1 MYPIP
6 EQVQAATG
14 ISPQQPFE
22 LGAIYRLPSTYED
35 VIKMVEQDA
44 AYKFMVGGQKKIG
57 ASWEKT
63 DWRQAG
69 LFHGDSQAGEQ
80 VVREAVQTPS
90 LEVLKARLR
99 KPWATWSDL
108 TDDTL
113 LGQSPPEVP
122 SKLNYPVITELS
134 YKITFWMHCS
144 SPQAT
149 VPITG
154 LQLKANSASSKS
166 ESA

>member
-57 ASWEKT
+57 AS
-63 DWRQAG
+63 
-69 LFHGDSQAGEQ
+69 
-80 VVREAVQTPS
+80 
-90 LEVLKARLR
+90 
-99 KPWATWSDL
+99 
-108 TDDTL
+108 
-113 LGQSPPEVP
+113 
-122 SKLNYPVITELS
+122 
-134 YKITFWMHCS
+134 
-144 SPQAT
+144 
-149 VPITG
+149 
-154 LQLKANSASSKS
+154 
-166 ESA
+166 